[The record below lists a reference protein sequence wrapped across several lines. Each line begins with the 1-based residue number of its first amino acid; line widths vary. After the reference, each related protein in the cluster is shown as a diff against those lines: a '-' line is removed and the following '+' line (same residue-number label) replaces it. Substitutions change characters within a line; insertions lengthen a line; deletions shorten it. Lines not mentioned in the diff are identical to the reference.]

1 LMNELTA
8 VTMLA
13 SLGIIALVLAT
24 YAARLK

>member
-1 LMNELTA
+1 MNELTA